1 MKINAICAFW
11 VMFILSGA
19 LAAQNLK
26 PKDNPKFLQSATYR
40 IDQLIAEFYRSK
52 KLNIPTVTDDAT
64 FFATRVPRFDRA
76 HSDNGGSSR
85 IFGNY

>member
-52 KLNIPTVTDDAT
+52 KWAFASFLFLLFVFWFISSWAATQDAQS
-64 FFATRVPRFDRA
+64 DRSP
-76 HSDNGGSSR
+76 H
-85 IFGNY
+85 FG